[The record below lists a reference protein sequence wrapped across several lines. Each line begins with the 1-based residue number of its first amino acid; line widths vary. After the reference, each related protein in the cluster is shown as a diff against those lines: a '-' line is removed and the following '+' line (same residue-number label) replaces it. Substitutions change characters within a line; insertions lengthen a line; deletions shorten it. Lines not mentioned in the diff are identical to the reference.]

1 MKDNFTQSQL
11 IKMKN
16 PADIVS
22 KFHQDMVS
30 FISPD
35 KHTEF

>member
-22 KFHQDMVS
+22 KFHQDMVP
-30 FISPD
+30 FINIE
-35 KHTEF
+35 KHA